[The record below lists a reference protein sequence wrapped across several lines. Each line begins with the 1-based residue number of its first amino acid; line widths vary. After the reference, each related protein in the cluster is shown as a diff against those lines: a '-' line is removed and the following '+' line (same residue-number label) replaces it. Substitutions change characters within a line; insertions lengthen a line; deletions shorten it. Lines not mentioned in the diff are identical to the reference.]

1 MHGIIYPVPQFSHML
16 CTFAHWWTVEFPFL
30 FFVTFF
36 SFLLDNNVFPR
47 GVGSGEWV
55 RFHWGWCQNSISV
68 WIQINLAFAF
78 CVLCFSLSLFF
89 FFLFGLQLLTSQ
101 LWTCIVHETH
111 KMTLFSNFFIKNG
124 SHSTIYTFKN
134 YFFTVFL
141 VSAKISCI
149 QTDRVARFIK
159 LLLLLILLW
168 IMFICFFFF

>member
-1 MHGIIYPVPQFSHML
+1 M
-16 CTFAHWWTVEFPFL
+16 
-30 FFVTFF
+30 FF
-36 SFLLDNNVFPR
+36 R
-47 GVGSGEWV
+47 EEWGVGSGWGFTGADAKTQYPFGFKLIWHL
-55 RFHWGWCQNSISV
+55 RFVS
-68 WIQINLAFAF
+68 
-78 CVLCFSLSLFF
+78 CVFLSLSFF

-101 LWTCIVHETH
+101 LWTCIVHESH

-159 LLLLLILLW
+159 LLLILLW
-168 IMFICFFFF
+168 IMFICFFFSKK